1 MNDADEYIPTRSSLL
16 GRLKDLGD
24 QESWRLFFDTY
35 WKLIYRAA
43 REAKLTEAEA
53 EDVVQETVISVSKS
67 IHRFDYDPQR
77 GSFKTYLMRLT
88 AWRIVDQRRKRLPVK
103 HPAQAATGVAYQALE
118 EWASPVPPEL
128 EALWNREWEQNL
140 IEAALRRTKEKT
152 DPKLYQVFD
161 LYVNKNWP
169 VSKVAR
175 DLRVTKARV
184 YLAKHLV
191 GKRLKKELEKL
202 RKEPV

>member
-16 GRLKDLGD
+16 GRLKNLGD
-24 QESWRLFFDTY
+24 QESWRVFFDTY
-35 WKLIYRAA
+35 WKLIYRTA
-43 REAKLTEAEA
+43 REARLTEAEA

-67 IHRFDYDPQR
+67 IQRFDYDPER
-77 GSFKTYLMRLT
+77 GSFKRYLMRLT
-88 AWRIVDQRRKRLPVK
+88 AWRIVDQLRKRLPVE
-103 HPAQAATGVAYQALE
+103 HRVEPEAEAARQALAE
-118 EWASPVPPEL
+118 GGPPVPPEL

-140 IEAALRRTKEKT
+140 VEAALRRTKEKT

-169 VSKVAR
+169 VSKVAK

-184 YLAKHLV
+184 YLARHLV
-191 GKRLKKELEKL
+191 GKRLRGELERL

>member
-103 HPAQAATGVAYQALE
+103 HPALAATGVAHQALE